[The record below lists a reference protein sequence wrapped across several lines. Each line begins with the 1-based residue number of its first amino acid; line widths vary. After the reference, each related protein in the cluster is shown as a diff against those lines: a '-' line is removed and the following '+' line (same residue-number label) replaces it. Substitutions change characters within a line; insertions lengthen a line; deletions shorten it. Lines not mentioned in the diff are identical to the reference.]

1 MNDKGSIN
9 RDRVFIPVSERLLMV
24 SLGLLMTGLAQGATE
39 NILAEDCRTLSGG
52 KGISSE
58 QGVKCAPVG
67 SEDEAGDKSSL
78 YQDLRP
84 GAPGSGVTAVTAEQ
98 PGQDGDSKSGE
109 SAGAT
114 KVKSKGPSADDI
126 KRRTAIVDD
135 PASEAAR
142 SGKAKRILDKPA
154 AATDVEAEASEGT
167 ATDKTDDAQS
177 DENLAADG
185 SALQLDSATADPED
199 TELFNVDIETAE
211 SAEDE
216 LPSAAERDIFNL
228 GYATNRTS
236 DDYVA
241 HTYSFSY
248 RNNRREW
255 FWPWQEAASRGIDW
269 GLDVERTKG
278 DAGASEFTA
287 VHGQGTLGFYLT
299 KGSYLQAQVGRHKLE
314 TDSSDRSITSRHVTA
329 MFGLNRSFSL
339 QLETGRDFIY
349 TGGSVTGG
357 ITRQLTSLDHT
368 ASFRWRPETRLRI
381 QGQGGY
387 RKYDETNEENIA
399 RHADISALYGVST
412 GWPWVWAGIGAKTLK
427 YDEEVVDYWSPDRF
441 TAYGLRFE
449 SSFPVYKRLAASAS
463 ANLNRQSENSVAG
476 YGYDVS
482 GGFQYRLYGNLYA
495 RLDMSKSKSI
505 QQSSTWKSDNI
516 TFSLSGPLF

>member
-9 RDRVFIPVSERLLMV
+9 RYRVFIPTHERLLMV
-24 SLGLLMTGLAQGATE
+24 SLGLVITGLAQGASE
-39 NILAEDCRTLSGG
+39 DALGEDCRTISVV

-58 QGVKCAPVG
+58 QIVKCAPVQQ
-67 SEDEAGDKSSL
+67 EDESSSKEPA

-84 GAPGSGVTAVTAEQ
+84 AAAGNGVTVEQ
-98 PGQDGDSKSGE
+98 E
-109 SAGAT
+109 SAGT
-114 KVKSKGPSADDI
+114 KKVKAKGESVDV
-126 KRRTAIVDD
+126 KSRSAIVDD

-142 SGKAKRILDKPA
+142 SEDAKSSLQKP
-154 AATDVEAEASEGT
+154 DASIVP
-167 ATDKTDDAQS
+167 DSDNTDDA
-177 DENLAADG
+177 EPAGKLAADG
-185 SALQLDSATADPED
+185 SVLQLDSTTSDPED
-199 TELFNVDIETAE
+199 TELFNIDIETTT
-211 SAEDE
+211 EDE

-236 DDYVA
+236 DDYEA

-255 FWPWQEAASRGIDW
+255 FWPWQESTSHGIDW
-269 GLDVERTKG
+269 GLDVDRTKG
-278 DAGASEFTA
+278 DAGTSEFKA

-299 KGSYLQAQVGRHKLE
+299 KGTYLQAQVGRHTLE
-314 TDSSDRSITSRHVTA
+314 TDTSERSITSRHVTA

-339 QLETGRDFIY
+339 QLESGRDFIY

-357 ITRQLTSLDHT
+357 ITRQLTALDHT

-399 RHADISALYGVST
+399 RDADISALYGIAP
-412 GWPWVWAGIGAKTLK
+412 GWPWVWAGIGAQVLK
-427 YDEEVVDYWSPDRF
+427 YDESVPDYWSPERF

-449 SSFPVYKRLAASAS
+449 SSFPVYKRLAGSAA
-463 ANLNRQSENSVAG
+463 ANLNRQSENGVEG
-476 YGYDVS
+476 YGYDVK
-482 GGFQYRLYGNLYA
+482 GGFQYRLFGQLYA

-505 QQSSTWKSDNI
+505 QQSSAWKSDNI